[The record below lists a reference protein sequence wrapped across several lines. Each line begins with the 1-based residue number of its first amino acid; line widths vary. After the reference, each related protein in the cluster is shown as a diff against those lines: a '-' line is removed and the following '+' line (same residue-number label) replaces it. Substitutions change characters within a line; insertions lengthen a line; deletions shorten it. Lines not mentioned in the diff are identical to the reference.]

1 MRREQRLRRPR
12 DFALVRRE
20 GRSWPGRLLVLA
32 ARPNGL
38 DLNRFGFSVSKR
50 VGNAVTR
57 NRVKRRLREAA
68 RLSNVIPGWDILL
81 IARAGAGDS
90 DYRELEGSMTNLL
103 KRAKLLR
110 PHRETPALA
119 RSGSTGGADRV
130 PEEPTLHGQ
139 RSVVRGE

>member
-1 MRREQRLRRPR
+1 MRREQRLRKSK
-12 DFALVRRE
+12 DFALVRRQ

-38 DLNRFGFSVSKR
+38 DLARFGFSVSKR

-68 RLSNVIPGWDILL
+68 RLSDVSPGWDVLL
-81 IARAGAGDS
+81 IARAGAGGA
-90 DYRELEGSMTNLL
+90 DYHELERSMTNLF

-110 PHRETPALA
+110 PHRETSAHAGP
-119 RSGSTGGADRV
+119 
-130 PEEPTLHGQ
+130 GQ
-139 RSVVRGE
+139 RSGARGA

>member
-1 MRREQRLRRPR
+1 MRREQRLRKSR

-38 DLNRFGFSVSKR
+38 DLTRFGFSVSKR

-68 RLSNVIPGWDILL
+68 RLSDVGPGWDILL
-81 IARAGAGDS
+81 IARAGAGS
-90 DYRELEGSMTNLL
+90 ADYHELERSMTNLF

-110 PHRETPALA
+110 PNRVSPALV
-119 RSGSTGGADRV
+119 RSGQRAGA
-130 PEEPTLHGQ
+130 
-139 RSVVRGE
+139 RGA

>member
-1 MRREQRLRRPR
+1 
-12 DFALVRRE
+12 
-20 GRSWPGRLLVLA
+20 VLA

-90 DYRELEGSMTNLL
+90 DYRELERSMTNLL

-110 PHRETPALA
+110 PHRETPALV
-119 RSGSTGGADRV
+119 RSASTGGMDRV
-130 PEEPTLHGQ
+130 HEDSELPEAA
-139 RSVVRGE
+139 RGRAG

>member
-38 DLNRFGFSVSKR
+38 DMNRFGFSVSKR

-68 RLSNVIPGWDILL
+68 RLRDVSPGWDILL
-81 IARAGAGDS
+81 IARADAAGAG
-90 DYRELEGSMTNLL
+90 YHELEGSMTNLL

-110 PHRETPALA
+110 PHRETPALV
-119 RSGSTGGADRV
+119 RSDCAGGTDRV

-139 RSVVRGE
+139 RSVLRGE

>member
-1 MRREQRLRRPR
+1 MRREQRLRKSR
-12 DFALVRRE
+12 DFALVRRQ

-38 DLNRFGFSVSKR
+38 DLARFGFSVSKR

-68 RLSNVIPGWDILL
+68 RLSGVSPGWDILL
-81 IARAGAGDS
+81 IARAGAGGA
-90 DYRELEGSMTNLL
+90 DYHELERSMTNLF

-110 PHRETPALA
+110 PHRETPAHA
-119 RSGSTGGADRV
+119 GSGRRSGERGA
-130 PEEPTLHGQ
+130 
-139 RSVVRGE
+139 

>member
-32 ARPNGL
+32 TRPNGL

-68 RLSNVIPGWDILL
+68 RLSNIIPGWDILL
-81 IARAGAGDS
+81 IARVGAGDS
-90 DYRELEGSMTNLL
+90 DYRELERSMTNLF

-110 PHRETPALA
+110 PHSESPALVH
-119 RSGSTGGADRV
+119 SGSTGDEHRV
-130 PEEPTLHGQ
+130 HEEPGLSDAARG
-139 RSVVRGE
+139 RGE

>member
-1 MRREQRLRRPR
+1 MRREQRLRRAR

-68 RLSNVIPGWDILL
+68 RLSDVIPGWDILL
-81 IARAGAGDS
+81 IARAGAGES
-90 DYRELEGSMTNLL
+90 DYRELERSMTNLL

-110 PHRETPALA
+110 PHRETPSPV
-119 RSGSTGGADRV
+119 RSGNTGGADRV
-130 PEEPTLHGQ
+130 HEEPGLPEAA
-139 RSVVRGE
+139 RGRAG